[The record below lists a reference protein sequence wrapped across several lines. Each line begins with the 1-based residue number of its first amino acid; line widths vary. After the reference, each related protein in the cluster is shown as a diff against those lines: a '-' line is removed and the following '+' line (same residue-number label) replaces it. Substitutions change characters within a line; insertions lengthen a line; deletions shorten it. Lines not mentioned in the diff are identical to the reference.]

1 MRDLQEASD
10 PDIRGSVAA
19 MNRAAQLAC
28 EIAIQTNTDL
38 IIMKNNTIVRISPEE
53 LRRNSLDT

>member
-1 MRDLQEASD
+1 
-10 PDIRGSVAA
+10 
-19 MNRAAQLAC
+19 MNQAAQLAC

-53 LRRNSLDT
+53 LRQDSLDI

>member
-1 MRDLQEASD
+1 MRDLHEARD

-19 MNRAAQLAC
+19 MNRAAQSARK
-28 EIAIQTNTDL
+28 IAIQTNTDL

-53 LRRNSLDT
+53 LRQDSLDI